1 MTRAAE
7 EVLGPR
13 LHAGLVI
20 APNVGDISTS
30 PDLRSQVFRGARNN
44 LPDMDSVT
52 ATQRALESLY
62 KNDATDTV
70 FLFLISGGG
79 SALFCAPDGI
89 TLEEKLSTIRA
100 LTANGADIRVLNAF
114 RQKLSTVKGG
124 KTLNYI
130 TKGEVVALIISDLVS
145 NQIQFIASGPTI
157 PQTTA
162 MLEMSEA
169 LTTSPKWT
177 ALLPE
182 KILAR
187 LKVNPPSPKVN
198 PHNIIIA
205 SITTALSALQ
215 QFFTS
220 KGYDAHVVTSTLVG
234 DATQRGKDFAELL
247 MTPKQNLHEALH
259 KFAAD
264 FNAELGNKIAL
275 LFGGETTVIIRG
287 KGKGGRSQEMALSCL
302 ANLSSSSL
310 PKFLFLA
317 AGTDGQDGPTDA
329 TGAYVTN
336 NDVNSDIVERCTNYL
351 KDSNSYEFWSTY
363 NHGSNHIKPGPTGTN
378 VMDVQIVLMEF
389 AQ

>member
-1 MTRAAE
+1 
-7 EVLGPR
+7 
-13 LHAGLVI
+13 
-20 APNVGDISTS
+20 
-30 PDLRSQVFRGARNN
+30 
-44 LPDMDSVT
+44 MDSVT
-52 ATQRALESLY
+52 ATQRALEILY
-62 KNDATDTV
+62 KNDAVDTV

-89 TLEEKLSTIRA
+89 TLEEKLSTIKA
-100 LTANGADIRVLNAF
+100 LTENGADIRVLNAF

-130 TKGEVVALIISDLVS
+130 TKGEVIALIISDLVS

-157 PQTTA
+157 PQTKT

-182 KILAR
+182 KILAK
-187 LKVNPPSPKVN
+187 LKVNPPSPKVK

-215 QFFTS
+215 EFFTS
-220 KGYDAHVVTSTLVG
+220 KGYHAHVVTSTLVG
-234 DATQRGKDFAELL
+234 NATQRGKDFAELL
-247 MTPKQNLHEALH
+247 MTPKENLHEALH
-259 KFAAD
+259 KFAGD
-264 FNAELGNKIAL
+264 FNAKLGDKVAL
-275 LFGGETTVIIRG
+275 LFGGETTVVIHG

-302 ANLSSSSL
+302 TTLSSSPAKPL

-329 TGAYVTN
+329 AGAYITN
-336 NDVNSDIVERCTNYL
+336 SDVNSDIVTRCTDYL

-363 NHGSNHIKPGPTGTN
+363 NNGTNHIKPGPTGTN
-378 VMDVQIVLMEF
+378 VMDVQIVLLEY